1 MDGWIPESDLFLEAR
16 MLGCIFLAENECLV
30 SSLQSSVA
38 TSLLASYP
46 RSSKEEF
53 LSLWMSGLRTGLSRS
68 SHVCRKASLQ
78 LRVMTRLVSV
88 DCDVG

>member
-1 MDGWIPESDLFLEAR
+1 MDDWIPERDLFLEAS
-16 MLGCIFLAENECLV
+16 MLACISLAENECLV

-38 TSLLASYP
+38 TSLLASCP

-53 LSLWMSGLRTGLSRS
+53 LSLWMSELLKGLSRS
-68 SHVCRKASLQ
+68 RLVCRTASLQ

-88 DCDVG
+88 DCDVV